1 VHARAALVWKYAGG
15 PAGIRRPSYQRDGNE
30 VNAPAAFGVGCAS
43 RRRTS
48 GVDVGTPRLPRG
60 RVRRAVVA
68 AFVPALLTA
77 IGPLGS
83 TSRAADA
90 NPAAAVIAT
99 YRLRV
104 PQLMAEQH
112 IPGLAVALVDRDR
125 TLWVEG
131 FGHVDGRGSAPVTA
145 ETIFSAQSMS
155 KLFTATAV
163 MRAASAG
170 RLDLDAPIT
179 TYLPE
184 FTVHSAF
191 EKHPERRITLRLLLS
206 HTAGF
211 THEAPLGN
219 NMDLNSGSFD
229 AHVRS
234 ISDTWLRFL
243 VGTGYAYSNLGIDL
257 AAYIL
262 ERVQGKPFAEVMRDS
277 LLESLGMDHST
288 FNRAV
293 INATVDRAIGHVHP
307 YPKPPVDVPMTGAG
321 GLYTS
326 AADLARFLRFELN
339 GGSIDGR
346 VVLGPKWLNEMETV
360 EAPRAGAPAGYA
372 LGVVRHRWNRW
383 AEAPDLFEH
392 GGGGFGF
399 LTDMWW
405 APQLGIGVAVLTNSQ
420 DHQLQNALSL
430 SILTDVVSEF
440 PTYQDRLAA
449 LPSRLGAEDPPLS
462 FNPPAGMA
470 SLVTKAAMVPMGDE
484 ATRWATY
491 SGAYRLPEW
500 GYIGPRGSPAR
511 FLIQAGV
518 PYFEIKDET
527 ASVVRHRLAEI
538 EPGLFLADNGET
550 LDFRGPVMRWR
561 NLELVRVTGGPSK
574 VQWAILWTASIVAF
588 LWLVLGLVRIVRPSS
603 SRASR
608 RRRRLPA
615 VMACATALLMLATV
629 GMLAWMPGL
638 VDSGFLGRLDL
649 SLAQRLVVH
658 VPVAVAVLGSS
669 MMLLSVWGWIGRW
682 WSRAVTLQFAAL
694 AVAAVALVSLLAGWH
709 LIGLSMS

>member
-1 VHARAALVWKYAGG
+1 VRHLPDWVRNDRAWLGALRPHTFRRRGVWTSALRGRALAVG
-15 PAGIRRPSYQRDGNE
+15 
-30 VNAPAAFGVGCAS
+30 AAFTFSLV
-43 RRRTS
+43 TS
-48 GVDVGTPRLPRG
+48 
-60 RVRRAVVA
+60 
-68 AFVPALLTA
+68 
-77 IGPLGS
+77 IGPLDS
-83 TSRAADA
+83 TPQAVAA
-90 NPAAAVIAT
+90 NPAATVIAK
-99 YRLRV
+99 YRASI
-104 PQLMAEQH
+104 PQLMREQGV
-112 IPGLAVALVDRDR
+112 PGLAVVLVDANR
-125 TLWVEG
+125 TLWIEG
-131 FGHVDGRGSAPVTA
+131 FGHLDGRGSAPATDD
-145 ETIFSAQSMS
+145 TTFSVQSMS

-163 MRAASAG
+163 MQAVAAG

-191 EKHPERRITLRLLLS
+191 ESHPERKITLRMLLS

-219 NMDLNSGSFD
+219 NNDLDSGSFD

-234 ISDTWLRFL
+234 ISDTWLRFP
-243 VGTGYAYSNLGIDL
+243 VGSGYAYSNLGIDL
-257 AAYIL
+257 AACIL
-262 ERVQGKPFAEVMRDS
+262 ERVEEKPFAEVMRDS
-277 LLESLGMDHST
+277 LLEQLGMDHST
-288 FNRAV
+288 FDRAV
-293 INATVDRAIGHVHP
+293 INANANRAIGHVHP

-326 AADLARFLRFELN
+326 AADLARFLHFELN

-346 VVLGPKWLNEMETV
+346 IVLGPRWLNEMETV
-360 EAPRAGAPAGYA
+360 QAPRAGAPAGYA

-383 AEAPDLFEH
+383 AQTPDLFEH

-420 DHQLQNALSL
+420 DHQLQNALSI
-430 SILTDVVSEF
+430 SILTDVVSELAM
-440 PTYQDRLAA
+440 YRGRLAA

-470 SLVTKAAMVPMGDE
+470 NLVAKAAMVPTADE
-484 ATRWATY
+484 ATRWASY
-491 SGAYRLPEW
+491 AGAYRLPAW
-500 GYIGPRGSPAR
+500 GYIGPKGAPAR

-527 ASVVRHRLAEI
+527 TSVVRHRLAEI

-550 LDFRGPVMRWR
+550 LDFRGPVTRWR
-561 NLELVRVTGGPSK
+561 NFELVRVTGGPST
-574 VQWAILWTASIVAF
+574 VQWAILWTASLVAF
-588 LWLVLGLVRIVRPSS
+588 GWLVVALVRSVRRSS
-603 SRASR
+603 SRSSPR
-608 RRRRLPA
+608 LRRLPA
-615 VMACATALLMLATV
+615 LVACATALLMLATV
-629 GMLAWMPGL
+629 GLLVWMPGL

-649 SLAQRLVVH
+649 SLAQRLAVDL
-658 VPVAVAVLGSS
+658 PVAVAVLGSS
-669 MMLLSVWGWIGRW
+669 MTVLAAWGWIGRW
-682 WSRAVTLQFAAL
+682 WSRPVTLQYAAL